1 MAGPKTYT
9 SPASQFLQ
17 DEVYR
22 LGSSPGFRSI
32 TPGPSRDFLVLT
44 WGPIIYRT
52 SYEADSKRLI
62 PVFLRSLNDA
72 VSRSLDR
79 TLTGPNHQTRQLEKT
94 YACKVFS
101 KQDLYDGFKE
111 NDVRGAF
118 HDYKVSLAIPAAE
131 LPSRLRV
138 CLMVDEAVLSNL
150 KANLDLSTMMEQN
163 TDLGRCWVKVVEE
176 NFPDSRF
183 DHQPYVTAGS
193 FVREHDCI
201 DDYRGLYRGWTR
213 VALSALVEV
222 LDGIRQMRCL
232 IEYHREGTIYLGEGK
247 WSSV

>member
-1 MAGPKTYT
+1 MAGLKTYS

-17 DEVYR
+17 EEVYR
-22 LGSSPGFRSI
+22 LGSSPGLRSI

-52 SYEADSKRLI
+52 SYHADSKRLL

-72 VSRSLDR
+72 VSRSLKR
-79 TLTGPNHQTRQLEKT
+79 TLLGPNHQTRLLEKT
-94 YACKVFS
+94 YACKLFS
-101 KQDLYDGFKE
+101 KQDIYDDFTE
-111 NDVRGAF
+111 NEVRDAF
-118 HDYKVSLAIPAAE
+118 HDYKVSLAVPAAE

-150 KANLDLSTMMEQN
+150 RAVLDLSTMMERDAN
-163 TDLGRCWVKVVEE
+163 IGRSWVKVIEE

-183 DHQPYVTAGS
+183 DHEPYVTAGT
-193 FVREHDCI
+193 FVRDHDCI

-222 LDGIRQMRCL
+222 FDGLRQMKCL
-232 IEYHREGTIYLGEGK
+232 IKYHREGTVYLGEGQ
-247 WSSV
+247 WSSI